1 MNNLWNSD
9 NHSIN
14 IVLLIFFHACIFIIT
29 SSITAYKTAKDIKKA
44 LLEPS
49 REQKAPLFGKAVI
62 LISSISILFGIDINI
77 SYGSEILFALFFCL
91 VIISSNIDRMY
102 FDIKIFLTGQI
113 ILVVFIGCIL
123 FADLLM

>member
-14 IVLLIFFHACIFIIT
+14 IVLLILFHICIFIIT
-29 SSITAYKTAKDIKKA
+29 SSIAAYKTTKDIKKA

-77 SYGSEILFALFFCL
+77 GYESETLFALFL
-91 VIISSNIDRMY
+91 V
-102 FDIKIFLTGQI
+102 
-113 ILVVFIGCIL
+113 
-123 FADLLM
+123 LLL

>member
-14 IVLLIFFHACIFIIT
+14 ILLLILFHICIFVIT
-29 SSITAYKTAKDIKKA
+29 SSITAYKTTKDIKKA

-49 REQKAPLFGKAVI
+49 REQKAPLFGKAAI

-77 SYGSEILFALFFCL
+77 S
-91 VIISSNIDRMY
+91 SNIDGLY
-102 FDIKIFLTGQI
+102 FHIKIFLTGQI
-113 ILVVFIGCIL
+113 ILVAFIGCIL

>member
-9 NHSIN
+9 NYSIN
-14 IVLLIFFHACIFIIT
+14 IVLLILFHICIFIIT
-29 SSITAYKTAKDIKKA
+29 SSITAYKTTKDIKKA

-49 REQKAPLFGKAVI
+49 QEQKAPLFGKAAI

-77 SYGSEILFALFFCL
+77 SYESEILFALFFCF

-113 ILVVFIGCIL
+113 ILVAFVGCIL

>member
-29 SSITAYKTAKDIKKA
+29 SSITAYKTTKDIKKA

-49 REQKAPLFGKAVI
+49 QEQKAPLFGKAAI

-77 SYGSEILFALFFCL
+77 SYESEILFALFFCF
-91 VIISSNIDRMY
+91 VIISSNIDRIY

-113 ILVVFIGCIL
+113 ILVAFIGCIL

>member
-9 NHSIN
+9 NYSIN
-14 IVLLIFFHACIFIIT
+14 IVLLILFHICIFIIT
-29 SSITAYKTAKDIKKA
+29 SSITAYKTTKDIKKA

-49 REQKAPLFGKAVI
+49 QEQKAPLFGKAAI

-77 SYGSEILFALFFCL
+77 SYESEILFALFFCF
-91 VIISSNIDRMY
+91 VIISSNIDRIY

-113 ILVVFIGCIL
+113 ILVAFIGCIL

>member
-9 NHSIN
+9 NYSIN
-14 IVLLIFFHACIFIIT
+14 IVLLILFHICIFIIT
-29 SSITAYKTAKDIKKA
+29 SSITAYKTTKDIKKA

-49 REQKAPLFGKAVI
+49 QEQKAPLFGKAAI

-77 SYGSEILFALFFCL
+77 SYESEILFALFFCL

-113 ILVVFIGCIL
+113 ILVAFVGCIL

>member
-14 IVLLIFFHACIFIIT
+14 IVLLILFHICIFIIT
-29 SSITAYKTAKDIKKA
+29 SSITAYETTKDIKKA

-49 REQKAPLFGKAVI
+49 REQKSPLFEKAVI

-77 SYGSEILFALFFCL
+77 SYESEILFALFFCL

-113 ILVVFIGCIL
+113 ILVAFIGCIL

>member
-102 FDIKIFLTGQI
+102 FDIRLFLTGQI
-113 ILVVFIGCIL
+113 ILVAFIGYIL

>member
-29 SSITAYKTAKDIKKA
+29 SSITAYKTTKDIKKA

-77 SYGSEILFALFFCL
+77 SYGSGILFALFFCL

>member
-14 IVLLIFFHACIFIIT
+14 IVLLILFHIYIFIIT
-29 SSITAYKTAKDIKKA
+29 SSITAYETTKDIKKA

-49 REQKAPLFGKAVI
+49 QEQKSPLFGKAVI

-77 SYGSEILFALFFCL
+77 SYASEILFALFFCL

>member
-9 NHSIN
+9 NYSIN
-14 IVLLIFFHACIFIIT
+14 IVLLILFHICIFIIT
-29 SSITAYKTAKDIKKA
+29 SSITAYKTTKDIKKA

-49 REQKAPLFGKAVI
+49 QEQKSPLFGKAVI

-77 SYGSEILFALFFCL
+77 SYESEILFALFFCL
-91 VIISSNIDRMY
+91 VIISSNIDRIY

-113 ILVVFIGCIL
+113 ILVAFIGCIL

>member
-9 NHSIN
+9 NYSIN
-14 IVLLIFFHACIFIIT
+14 VVLLILFHICIFIIT
-29 SSITAYKTAKDIKKA
+29 SSITAYKTTKDIKKA

-49 REQKAPLFGKAVI
+49 QEQKAPLFGKAAI

-77 SYGSEILFALFFCL
+77 SYESEILFALFFCF
-91 VIISSNIDRMY
+91 VIISSNIDRIY

-113 ILVVFIGCIL
+113 ILVAFIGCIL

>member
-14 IVLLIFFHACIFIIT
+14 IVLLILFHICIFIIT
-29 SSITAYKTAKDIKKA
+29 SSITAYKTTKDIKKA

-49 REQKAPLFGKAVI
+49 QEQKAPLFGKAVI

-77 SYGSEILFALFFCL
+77 SYESEILFALFFCL
-91 VIISSNIDRMY
+91 VIISSNIDIIY

-113 ILVVFIGCIL
+113 ILVAFIGCIL

>member
-9 NHSIN
+9 NYSIN
-14 IVLLIFFHACIFIIT
+14 IVLLILFHICIFIIT
-29 SSITAYKTAKDIKKA
+29 SSITAYKTTKDIKKA

-49 REQKAPLFGKAVI
+49 QEQKAPLFGKAAI

-91 VIISSNIDRMY
+91 VIISSNIDRMC

-113 ILVVFIGCIL
+113 ILVAFIGCIL

>member
-1 MNNLWNSD
+1 MDNLWNSD

-14 IVLLIFFHACIFIIT
+14 IVLLIFFDACIFIIT
-29 SSITAYKTAKDIKKA
+29 SSITAYKTTKDIKKA

-91 VIISSNIDRMY
+91 VIISSNIDRMC
-102 FDIKIFLTGQI
+102 FDIRLFLTGQI
-113 ILVVFIGCIL
+113 ILVAFIGYIL